1 MTDAPQQAPE
11 NAVDA
16 LNAMERAVRRAL
28 SVAPYQVREKL
39 DALQPEI
46 FEAER
51 PLRRALLRE
60 LLDELEAEFGPVP
73 PEQLEQA
80 AREWPDYEG

>member
-1 MTDAPQQAPE
+1 MSDVPQQVPE
-11 NAVDA
+11 YAVDA

-28 SVAPYQVREKL
+28 TVAPCQVRERL

-51 PLRRALLRE
+51 PLRRALLRG
-60 LLDELEAEFGPVP
+60 LLDELETEFGPVL
-73 PEQLEQA
+73 PEQFEQA